1 MRTRIIKKNNK
12 ELLARCGHGFRGRV
26 LAVQL
31 GTTFTVL
38 NNYKKRRR
46 DVAILR
52 YNETELTDD
61 EIYKLQSLYLKKY
74 GTELV
79 TLISYDYFCGS
90 QQDGKLFQRELLPIN
105 RQTKIDFA

>member
-1 MRTRIIKKNNK
+1 MKTRIIKKNNK

-26 LAVQL
+26 LAVQF

-38 NNYKKRRR
+38 NNYKKLKR

-79 TLISYDYFCGS
+79 SLISYDYFCGS

-105 RQTKIDFA
+105 RQAKIDFA